1 MLKMIS
7 YTLFFTYQNN
17 EALST
22 PATFDNITDKLYF
35 YVSFQKKGIIHVMH
49 GREIDSIEIL

>member
-22 PATFDNITDKLYF
+22 PATFDNISDNLYF
-35 YVSFQKKGIIHVMH
+35 YVSFQKKRNH
-49 GREIDSIEIL
+49 RCYAWKRNR